1 MPATDSSRGNF
12 PGRWLGWLRRSGR
25 LELSLL
31 LVVLGVTVA
40 LWGFAALASE
50 VVEGNPAKFD
60 DRILLALRQPGNL
73 AVPIGPSW
81 SVQVARDMTAFGGP
95 LGLGLVMAVVG
106 GYLALDGRFGLL
118 TFVLA
123 SMMSGTVL
131 GLFLKEMFHRP
142 RPQVVPHLT
151 DISTASFP
159 SGHSM
164 LSSVAY
170 LTLAALLA
178 RAAPKLRLKI
188 YFLAVAVV
196 LIVLIGFSRV
206 YLGVHYP
213 TDVLAGWCV
222 GSAWAILCCVAAHF
236 LARRH
241 ASPRRSN
248 WATQLLRREMGRLG
262 LEPRTNRLK
271 GECSNH

>member
-1 MPATDSSRGNF
+1 MPSLIQLWN
-12 PGRWLGWLRRSGR
+12 RWFGWVRRSGR
-25 LELSLL
+25 LEVALL
-31 LVVLGVTVA
+31 LAVFGATVA
-40 LWGFAALASE
+40 LWVFGALAAQ

-60 DRILLALRQPGNL
+60 DRLLLALRQPGNL

-81 SVQVARDMTAFGGP
+81 GVQLARDMTAFGGP
-95 LGLGLVMAVVG
+95 VGIGLVTGIVAG
-106 GYLALDGRFGLL
+106 FLALERRYGLL
-118 TFVLA
+118 TFLLA
-123 SMMSGTVL
+123 STLSGTIL

-170 LTLAALLA
+170 LTMAALLA
-178 RAAPKLRLKI
+178 RAVPQLRLKI

-196 LIVLIGFSRV
+196 LIGMVGFSRV

-213 TDVLAGWCV
+213 TDVLAGWSV
-222 GSAWAILCCVAAHF
+222 GSAWAILCCVVAHF
-236 LARRH
+236 LASKR
-241 ASPRRSN
+241 AFPQ
-248 WATQLLRREMGRLG
+248 AEQLGNVVAPDQTG
-262 LEPRTNRLK
+262 PT
-271 GECSNH
+271 GT

>member
-1 MPATDSSRGNF
+1 MPTTSAVAAPGKF
-12 PGRWLGWLRRSGR
+12 PSRWLGWVRRSGR
-25 LELSLL
+25 LELALL
-31 LVVLGVTVA
+31 LAILGATVA
-40 LWGFAALASE
+40 LWIFGVLAAK

-60 DRILLALRQPGNL
+60 DRLLLALREPGNL
-73 AVPIGPSW
+73 AVPIGPAW
-81 SVQVARDMTAFGGP
+81 TLQIARDMTAFGGP
-95 LGLGLVMAVVG
+95 VGIGLVTAVVA
-106 GYLALDGRFGLL
+106 GYLALERRFGLL

-123 SMMSGTVL
+123 STLSGTVL

-170 LTLAALLA
+170 LTMAALLA
-178 RAAPKLRLKI
+178 RAVLALRLKI
-188 YFLAVAVV
+188 YFLVVAVV
-196 LIVLIGFSRV
+196 LIGMVGFSRV

-222 GSAWAILCCVAAHF
+222 GSAWAIICCVAAHF
-236 LARRH
+236 LARGR
-241 ASPRRSN
+241 AFPQ
-248 WATQLLRREMGRLG
+248 AEQLGNEIAAEEDGPTG
-262 LEPRTNRLK
+262 T
-271 GECSNH
+271 

>member
-1 MPATDSSRGNF
+1 MPAAPSPSL
-12 PGRWLGWLRRSGR
+12 PVKSPHRWLDWVRRAGR
-25 LELSLL
+25 LELALL
-31 LVVLGVTVA
+31 LAIFG
-40 LWGFAALASE
+40 AALALWIFGVLAAE
-50 VVEGNPAKFD
+50 VLEGNPAKCD
-60 DRILLALRQPGNL
+60 DRLLLALRQPGNL

-81 SVQVARDMTAFGGP
+81 TLQVARDMTAFGGP
-95 LGLGLVMAVVG
+95 VGIGLITAVVA
-106 GYLALDGRFGLL
+106 GYLVLERRFGLL

-123 SMMSGTVL
+123 STLSGTVL
-131 GLFLKEMFHRP
+131 GLFLKELFHRP
-142 RPQVVPHLT
+142 RPQLVPHLT

-170 LTLAALLA
+170 LTMAALLA
-178 RAAPKLRLKI
+178 RAAPALRLKI

-196 LIVLIGFSRV
+196 LIGMVGFSRV

-222 GSAWAILCCVAAHF
+222 GSAWAILCCMAAHF

-241 ASPRRSN
+241 AFPQ
-248 WATQLLRREMGRLG
+248 AEQLGNEAAA
-262 LEPRTNRLK
+262 
-271 GECSNH
+271 GENGPTGT